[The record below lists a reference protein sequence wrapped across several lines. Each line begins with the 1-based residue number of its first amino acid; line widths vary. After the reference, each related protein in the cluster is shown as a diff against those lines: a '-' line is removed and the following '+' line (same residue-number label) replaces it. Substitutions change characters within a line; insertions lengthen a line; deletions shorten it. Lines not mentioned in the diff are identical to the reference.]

1 MVHCIYLC
9 NPKGNCQ
16 EVKTLDKYEYSL
28 KLDEI
33 KKLVTSGNYEE
44 AVKVAD
50 TVEWKRVRNTR
61 TLCMV
66 SEIYEANDRLE
77 DSKEILLRAYR
88 RSQTTRTILFR
99 LTEVAIKMKEF
110 DEAVEYY
117 SEFVN
122 AAPNDTSR
130 YILKYEI
137 YKGRGSSLEDQ
148 ISILEEYKEAEYTEQ
163 WGYELAKLYYQAGE
177 KQKCIESCDDLV
189 LWFRQGKYVIK
200 ALELKRSLTDLTPV
214 QQAIYDHRD
223 EMMPI
228 KERVEAAVPEL
239 EKIIVDKMPSNE
251 TDAITENIISET
263 QKELAQAVS
272 QHTAAAEQEV
282 LKPVQD
288 QSWRYA
294 TGGTTRVMPTDVVKE
309 TLQQENTTAAP
320 DIAFDA
326 QQLQKELAESM
337 REIISGIHPAE
348 TEAEIVEPKNDM
360 SFFKDR
366 AADVSVEQPK
376 ESIDDILVSMSGADE
391 AASTAEQE
399 EPEKEIPEMPVMPE
413 QPVEP
418 VKTVAENPNLRP
430 RIQNSGTAASG
441 FAALE
446 AQAAKMRAE
455 AQQAAGLNEQL
466 AARAGVDRDKEE
478 KVKMA
483 AQQPPRTEKPVS
495 RPKAEMPVRQPVM
508 KAQTQAPV
516 NGAGQPTERQAQP
529 QMNVGQPM
537 QGQAPQQANVS
548 QPVQGMVQQPNGGQP
563 MQGRAPQQANV
574 GQPVQGMAP
583 QQPNGGQPMQGM
595 APQQANV
602 SQPVQGMAQQQ
613 PNGGQPM
620 QGMAPQQMNGGQ
632 PMQGQAP
639 QPAGMNGQPQPSR
652 QNNVNQAQGVIRME
666 RAGRNAE
673 QAAARQ
679 NPYQQAAYRP
689 HQSLTLS
696 QQQMFSYFSTIQG
709 LQEQIASALN
719 ESLIKVQKDKTSRSG
734 NLVITGDPGSGRT
747 TLGIRFAKALCQG
760 RGSSAARVAKIYAE
774 DFNKKDI
781 PSTVAKIAGGTLI
794 IEEAGDLAEESIA
807 QLSKAMEFRTDGLLV
822 ILEDEKSYLK
832 ELFDKNPTFAEKFTS
847 EISIPIMTNDE
858 LVTFG
863 KIYAYDE
870 DYRIDDS
877 ATVALYNRISEMQT
891 PEHPVC
897 IADVR
902 DIVDDAIQRSERT
915 GIRKLGRI
923 LSHKRYDEDDRVI
936 LYEKDF
942 K

>member
-1 MVHCIYLC
+1 MVDCTYLC

-16 EVKTLDKYEYSL
+16 EVKTLDKYEYNL

-66 SEIYEANDRLE
+66 SEIYEANGRLE

-88 RSQTTRTILFR
+88 RSQMTRTILFR

-148 ISILEEYKEAEYTEQ
+148 IAILEEYKEAEYTEQ

-200 ALELKRSLTDLTPV
+200 ALELKRSLTELTPM
-214 QQAIYDHRD
+214 QQTIYDHRD
-223 EMMPI
+223 ENLMPI

-272 QHTAAAEQEV
+272 QHTAAAEQET
-282 LKPVQD
+282 PEQQD
-288 QSWRYA
+288 QSWRYS
-294 TGGTTRVMPTDVVKE
+294 TGGTTRVMPADAVRNNLQTDAPAAASVEAAE
-309 TLQQENTTAAP
+309 TLSQKQEAP
-320 DIAFDA
+320 DQAFDA

-360 SFFKDR
+360 SFFRDR
-366 AADVSVEQPK
+366 AGNVPVQEPK

-391 AASTAEQE
+391 TASTEE
-399 EPEKEIPEMPVMPE
+399 KEPEREISEMPE
-413 QPVEP
+413 QPDLQVENEKQKEAVQP
-418 VKTVAENPNLRP
+418 SGEE
-430 RIQNSGTAASG
+430 RIPAPQAAAQDPGMAASG

-455 AQQAAGLNEQL
+455 AEQAAGLNERL
-466 AARAGVDRDKEE
+466 AAHAGVNAAAE
-478 KVKMA
+478 KKVEMPGTTAPDMASGTLENSQTEKKTA
-483 AQQPPRTEKPVS
+483 AQPQVPVKKPEQAAREQRIQS
-495 RPKAEMPVRQPVM
+495 GQQSQAGQPVM
-508 KAQTQAPV
+508 S
-516 NGAGQPTERQAQP
+516 QPA
-529 QMNVGQPM
+529 
-537 QGQAPQQANVS
+537 QGQQQAAAGVPQQSSADQKAARVS
-548 QPVQGMVQQPNGGQP
+548 
-563 MQGRAPQQANV
+563 
-574 GQPVQGMAP
+574 
-583 QQPNGGQPMQGM
+583 
-595 APQQANV
+595 
-602 SQPVQGMAQQQ
+602 
-613 PNGGQPM
+613 
-620 QGMAPQQMNGGQ
+620 
-632 PMQGQAP
+632 
-639 QPAGMNGQPQPSR
+639 
-652 QNNVNQAQGVIRME
+652 QAQGVIRME
-666 RAGRNAE
+666 RAGRNTE
-673 QAAARQ
+673 AAATQQ

-689 HQSLTLS
+689 NQSLTLS
-696 QQQMFSYFSTIQG
+696 QQQLFSYFSTIQG
-709 LQEQIASALN
+709 LQEQIACAMKETLN
-719 ESLIKVQKDKTSRSG
+719 KLQKDKTSRSG

-747 TLGIRFAKALCQG
+747 TLGIRFAKALCQE
-760 RGSSAARVAKIYAE
+760 RGNSAARVAKIYAE

-781 PSTVAKIAGGTLI
+781 ASTVAKIAGGTLI
-794 IEEAGDLAEESIA
+794 IEEAGDLSEESIA

-877 ATVALYNRISEMQT
+877 AMVALYNRIGEMQT

-902 DIVDDAIQRSERT
+902 DIVDDAISRSERT

>member
-1 MVHCIYLC
+1 MVDCTYLC

-16 EVKTLDKYEYSL
+16 EVKTLDKYEYNL

-66 SEIYEANDRLE
+66 SEIYEANGRLE

-88 RSQTTRTILFR
+88 RSQMTRTILFR

-148 ISILEEYKEAEYTEQ
+148 IAILEEYKEAEYTEQ

-200 ALELKRSLTDLTPV
+200 ALELKRSLTELTPM
-214 QQAIYDHRD
+214 QQTIYDHRD
-223 EMMPI
+223 ENLMPI

-272 QHTAAAEQEV
+272 QHTAAAEQET
-282 LKPVQD
+282 PEQQD
-288 QSWRYA
+288 QSWRYS
-294 TGGTTRVMPTDVVKE
+294 TGGTTRVMPADAVRNNLQTNAPAAASVEAAE
-309 TLQQENTTAAP
+309 TLSQKQEAP
-320 DIAFDA
+320 DQAFDA

-360 SFFKDR
+360 SFFRDR
-366 AADVSVEQPK
+366 AGNVPVQEPK

-391 AASTAEQE
+391 TASTEE
-399 EPEKEIPEMPVMPE
+399 KEPEREMPEMPDQQVENE
-413 QPVEP
+413 QPKEAVQPSRE
-418 VKTVAENPNLRP
+418 E
-430 RIQNSGTAASG
+430 RIPASQAAAQDPGMAASG

-455 AQQAAGLNEQL
+455 AEQAAGLNERL
-466 AARAGVDRDKEE
+466 AAHAGVNAAAE
-478 KVKMA
+478 KKVEMPGTTAPDMASGTLENSQTEKKTA
-483 AQQPPRTEKPVS
+483 AQPQVPVKKPEQAAREQRLQS
-495 RPKAEMPVRQPVM
+495 GQQSQAGQPVM
-508 KAQTQAPV
+508 SLPA
-516 NGAGQPTERQAQP
+516 
-529 QMNVGQPM
+529 
-537 QGQAPQQANVS
+537 QGQQQAAAGVPQQSSADQKAARVS
-548 QPVQGMVQQPNGGQP
+548 
-563 MQGRAPQQANV
+563 
-574 GQPVQGMAP
+574 
-583 QQPNGGQPMQGM
+583 
-595 APQQANV
+595 
-602 SQPVQGMAQQQ
+602 
-613 PNGGQPM
+613 
-620 QGMAPQQMNGGQ
+620 
-632 PMQGQAP
+632 
-639 QPAGMNGQPQPSR
+639 
-652 QNNVNQAQGVIRME
+652 QAQGVIRME
-666 RAGRNAE
+666 RAGRNTE
-673 QAAARQ
+673 AAATQQ

-689 HQSLTLS
+689 NQSLTLS
-696 QQQMFSYFSTIQG
+696 QQQLFSYFSTIQG
-709 LQEQIASALN
+709 LQEQIACAMKETLN
-719 ESLIKVQKDKTSRSG
+719 KLQKDKTSRSG

-747 TLGIRFAKALCQG
+747 TLGIRFAKALCQE
-760 RGSSAARVAKIYAE
+760 RGNSAARVAKIYAE

-781 PSTVAKIAGGTLI
+781 ASTVAKIAGGTLI
-794 IEEAGDLAEESIA
+794 IEEAGDLSEESIA

-877 ATVALYNRISEMQT
+877 AMVALYNRIGEMQT

-902 DIVDDAIQRSERT
+902 DIVDDAISRSERT

>member
-294 TGGTTRVMPTDVVKE
+294 TGGTTRVMPTDAVKE

-483 AQQPPRTEKPVS
+483 AQQQPRTEKPVS

-563 MQGRAPQQANV
+563 MQG
-574 GQPVQGMAP
+574 M
-583 QQPNGGQPMQGM
+583 
-595 APQQANV
+595 
-602 SQPVQGMAQQQ
+602 
-613 PNGGQPM
+613 
-620 QGMAPQQMNGGQ
+620 
-632 PMQGQAP
+632 AP
-639 QPAGMNGQPQPSR
+639 QPAGMNGQPQPPR

>member
-1 MVHCIYLC
+1 MVDCTYLC

-16 EVKTLDKYEYSL
+16 EVKTLDKYEYNL

-66 SEIYEANDRLE
+66 SEIYEANGRLE

-88 RSQTTRTILFR
+88 RSQMTRTILFR

-148 ISILEEYKEAEYTEQ
+148 IAILEEYKEAEYTEQ

-200 ALELKRSLTDLTPV
+200 ALELKRSLTELTPM
-214 QQAIYDHRD
+214 QQTIYDHRD
-223 EMMPI
+223 ENLMPI

-272 QHTAAAEQEV
+272 QHTAAAEQET
-282 LKPVQD
+282 PEQQD
-288 QSWRYA
+288 QSWRYS
-294 TGGTTRVMPTDVVKE
+294 TGGTTRVMPADAVRNNLQTDAPAAASVEAAEAVP
-309 TLQQENTTAAP
+309 QEPEAP
-320 DIAFDA
+320 DQAFDA

-360 SFFKDR
+360 SFFRDR
-366 AADVSVEQPK
+366 AGNVPVQEPK

-391 AASTAEQE
+391 TASTEE
-399 EPEKEIPEMPVMPE
+399 KEPEREISEMPDLQVENE
-413 QPVEP
+413 QPKEAVQPSGE
-418 VKTVAENPNLRP
+418 E
-430 RIQNSGTAASG
+430 RIPAPQAAAQDPGMAASG

-455 AQQAAGLNEQL
+455 AEQAAGLNERL
-466 AARAGVDRDKEE
+466 AAHAGVNAATE
-478 KVKMA
+478 KKVEMPGTTAPDMASGTLENSQTEKKTA
-483 AQQPPRTEKPVS
+483 AQPQVPVKKPEQAAREQRIQS
-495 RPKAEMPVRQPVM
+495 GQQSQAGQPVM
-508 KAQTQAPV
+508 S
-516 NGAGQPTERQAQP
+516 QPA
-529 QMNVGQPM
+529 
-537 QGQAPQQANVS
+537 QGQQQAAAGVPQQSSADQKAARVS
-548 QPVQGMVQQPNGGQP
+548 
-563 MQGRAPQQANV
+563 
-574 GQPVQGMAP
+574 
-583 QQPNGGQPMQGM
+583 
-595 APQQANV
+595 
-602 SQPVQGMAQQQ
+602 
-613 PNGGQPM
+613 
-620 QGMAPQQMNGGQ
+620 
-632 PMQGQAP
+632 
-639 QPAGMNGQPQPSR
+639 
-652 QNNVNQAQGVIRME
+652 QAQGVIRME
-666 RAGRNAE
+666 RAGRNTE
-673 QAAARQ
+673 TAATQQ

-689 HQSLTLS
+689 NQSLTLS
-696 QQQMFSYFSTIQG
+696 QQQLFSYFSTIQG
-709 LQEQIASALN
+709 LQEQIACAMKETLN
-719 ESLIKVQKDKTSRSG
+719 KLQKDKTSRSG

-747 TLGIRFAKALCQG
+747 TLGIRFAKALCQE
-760 RGSSAARVAKIYAE
+760 RGNSAARVAKIYAE

-781 PSTVAKIAGGTLI
+781 ASTVAKIAGGTLI
-794 IEEAGDLAEESIA
+794 IEEAGDLSEESIA

-877 ATVALYNRISEMQT
+877 AMVALYNRIGEMQT

-902 DIVDDAIQRSERT
+902 DIVDDAISRSERT

>member
-1 MVHCIYLC
+1 MVDCTYLC

-16 EVKTLDKYEYSL
+16 EVKTLDKYEYNL

-66 SEIYEANDRLE
+66 SEIYEANGRLE

-88 RSQTTRTILFR
+88 RSQMTRTILFR

-148 ISILEEYKEAEYTEQ
+148 IAILEEYKEAEYTEQ

-200 ALELKRSLTDLTPV
+200 ALELKRSLTELTPM
-214 QQAIYDHRD
+214 QQTIYDHRD
-223 EMMPI
+223 ENLMPI

-272 QHTAAAEQEV
+272 QHTAAAEQET
-282 LKPVQD
+282 PEQQD
-288 QSWRYA
+288 QSWRYS
-294 TGGTTRVMPTDVVKE
+294 TGGTTRVMPADAVRNNLQTDAPAAASAGAAEAVP
-309 TLQQENTTAAP
+309 QEPEAP
-320 DIAFDA
+320 DQAFDA

-360 SFFKDR
+360 SFFRDR
-366 AADVSVEQPK
+366 AGNVPVQEPK

-391 AASTAEQE
+391 TASTEE
-399 EPEKEIPEMPVMPE
+399 KEPEREMPAMPE
-413 QPVEP
+413 QPDLQVENEKP
-418 VKTVAENPNLRP
+418 KEAVQPSGEE
-430 RIQNSGTAASG
+430 RIPAPQAAAQDPGMAASG

-455 AQQAAGLNEQL
+455 AEQAAGLNERL
-466 AARAGVDRDKEE
+466 AAHAGVNAAAE
-478 KVKMA
+478 KKVEMLGTTAPDMASGTLENSQTEKKTA
-483 AQQPPRTEKPVS
+483 AQPQVPVKKPEQAAREQRIQS
-495 RPKAEMPVRQPVM
+495 GQQSQSGQPVM
-508 KAQTQAPV
+508 S
-516 NGAGQPTERQAQP
+516 QPA
-529 QMNVGQPM
+529 
-537 QGQAPQQANVS
+537 QGQQQAAAGVPQQSSADQKAARVS
-548 QPVQGMVQQPNGGQP
+548 
-563 MQGRAPQQANV
+563 
-574 GQPVQGMAP
+574 
-583 QQPNGGQPMQGM
+583 
-595 APQQANV
+595 
-602 SQPVQGMAQQQ
+602 
-613 PNGGQPM
+613 
-620 QGMAPQQMNGGQ
+620 
-632 PMQGQAP
+632 
-639 QPAGMNGQPQPSR
+639 
-652 QNNVNQAQGVIRME
+652 QAQGVIRME
-666 RAGRNAE
+666 RAGRNTE
-673 QAAARQ
+673 AAATQQ

-689 HQSLTLS
+689 NQSLTLS
-696 QQQMFSYFSTIQG
+696 QQQLFSYFSTIQG
-709 LQEQIASALN
+709 LQEQIACAMKETLN
-719 ESLIKVQKDKTSRSG
+719 KLQKDKTSRSG

-747 TLGIRFAKALCQG
+747 TLGIRFAKALCQE
-760 RGSSAARVAKIYAE
+760 RGNSAARVAKIYAE

-781 PSTVAKIAGGTLI
+781 ASTVAKIAGGTLI
-794 IEEAGDLAEESIA
+794 IEEAGDLSEESIA

-877 ATVALYNRISEMQT
+877 AMVALYNRIGEMQT

-902 DIVDDAIQRSERT
+902 DIVDDAISRSERT

>member
-1 MVHCIYLC
+1 MVDCTYLC

-16 EVKTLDKYEYSL
+16 EVKTLDKYEYNL

-66 SEIYEANDRLE
+66 SEIYEANGRLE

-88 RSQTTRTILFR
+88 RSQMTRTILFR

-148 ISILEEYKEAEYTEQ
+148 IAILEEYKEAEYTEQ

-200 ALELKRSLTDLTPV
+200 ALELKRSLTELTPM
-214 QQAIYDHRD
+214 QQTIYDHRD
-223 EMMPI
+223 ENLMPI

-272 QHTAAAEQEV
+272 QHTAAAEQET
-282 LKPVQD
+282 PEQQD
-288 QSWRYA
+288 QSWRYS
-294 TGGTTRVMPTDVVKE
+294 TGGTTRVMPADAVRNNLQTDAPAAASAGAAEAVS
-309 TLQQENTTAAP
+309 QEPEAP
-320 DIAFDA
+320 DQAFDA

-360 SFFKDR
+360 SFFRDR
-366 AADVSVEQPK
+366 AGNVPVQEPK

-391 AASTAEQE
+391 TASTEE
-399 EPEKEIPEMPVMPE
+399 KEPEREMPAMPE
-413 QPVEP
+413 QPDLQVENEKP
-418 VKTVAENPNLRP
+418 KEAVQPSGEE
-430 RIQNSGTAASG
+430 RIPAPQAAAQDPGMAASG

-455 AQQAAGLNEQL
+455 AEQAAGLNERL
-466 AARAGVDRDKEE
+466 AAHAGVNAAAE
-478 KVKMA
+478 KKVEMPGTTAPDMASGTLENSQTEKKTA
-483 AQQPPRTEKPVS
+483 AQPQVPVKKPEQAAREQRIQSVQQS
-495 RPKAEMPVRQPVM
+495 QAGQPVM
-508 KAQTQAPV
+508 S
-516 NGAGQPTERQAQP
+516 QPA
-529 QMNVGQPM
+529 
-537 QGQAPQQANVS
+537 QGQQQAAAGVPQQSSADQKAARVS
-548 QPVQGMVQQPNGGQP
+548 
-563 MQGRAPQQANV
+563 
-574 GQPVQGMAP
+574 
-583 QQPNGGQPMQGM
+583 
-595 APQQANV
+595 
-602 SQPVQGMAQQQ
+602 
-613 PNGGQPM
+613 
-620 QGMAPQQMNGGQ
+620 
-632 PMQGQAP
+632 
-639 QPAGMNGQPQPSR
+639 
-652 QNNVNQAQGVIRME
+652 QAQGVIRME
-666 RAGRNAE
+666 RAGRNTE
-673 QAAARQ
+673 TAATQQ

-689 HQSLTLS
+689 NQSLTLS
-696 QQQMFSYFSTIQG
+696 QQQLFSYFSTIQG
-709 LQEQIASALN
+709 LQEQIACAMKETLN
-719 ESLIKVQKDKTSRSG
+719 KLQKDKTSRSG

-747 TLGIRFAKALCQG
+747 TLGIRFAKALCQE
-760 RGSSAARVAKIYAE
+760 RGNSAARVAKIYAE

-781 PSTVAKIAGGTLI
+781 ASTVAKIAGGTLI
-794 IEEAGDLAEESIA
+794 IEEAGDLSEESIA

-877 ATVALYNRISEMQT
+877 AMVALYNRIGEMQT

-902 DIVDDAIQRSERT
+902 DIVDDAISRSERT

>member
-1 MVHCIYLC
+1 MVDCTYLC

-16 EVKTLDKYEYSL
+16 EVKTLDKYEYNL

-66 SEIYEANDRLE
+66 SEIYEANGRLE

-88 RSQTTRTILFR
+88 RSQMTRTILFR

-148 ISILEEYKEAEYTEQ
+148 IAILEEYKEAEYTEQ

-200 ALELKRSLTDLTPV
+200 ALELKRSLTELTPM
-214 QQAIYDHRD
+214 QQTIYDHRD
-223 EMMPI
+223 ENLMPI

-272 QHTAAAEQEV
+272 QHTAAAEQET
-282 LKPVQD
+282 PEQQD
-288 QSWRYA
+288 QSWRYS
-294 TGGTTRVMPTDVVKE
+294 TGGTTRVMPADAVRNNLQTDAPAAASAGAAEAVP
-309 TLQQENTTAAP
+309 QEPEAP
-320 DIAFDA
+320 DQAFDA

-360 SFFKDR
+360 SFFRDR
-366 AADVSVEQPK
+366 AGNVPVQEPK

-391 AASTAEQE
+391 TASTEE
-399 EPEKEIPEMPVMPE
+399 KEPEREMPEMPDLQVENE
-413 QPVEP
+413 QPKEAVQPSGE
-418 VKTVAENPNLRP
+418 E
-430 RIQNSGTAASG
+430 RIPAPQAAAQDPGMAASG

-455 AQQAAGLNEQL
+455 AEQAAGLNERL
-466 AARAGVDRDKEE
+466 AAHAGVNAAAE
-478 KVKMA
+478 KKVEMPGTTAPDMVSGTLENSQTEKKTA
-483 AQQPPRTEKPVS
+483 AQPQVPVKKPEQAAREQRIQS
-495 RPKAEMPVRQPVM
+495 GQQSQAGQPVM
-508 KAQTQAPV
+508 S
-516 NGAGQPTERQAQP
+516 QPA
-529 QMNVGQPM
+529 
-537 QGQAPQQANVS
+537 QGQQQAAAGVPQQSSADQKAARVS
-548 QPVQGMVQQPNGGQP
+548 K
-563 MQGRAPQQANV
+563 
-574 GQPVQGMAP
+574 
-583 QQPNGGQPMQGM
+583 
-595 APQQANV
+595 
-602 SQPVQGMAQQQ
+602 
-613 PNGGQPM
+613 
-620 QGMAPQQMNGGQ
+620 
-632 PMQGQAP
+632 
-639 QPAGMNGQPQPSR
+639 
-652 QNNVNQAQGVIRME
+652 AQGVIRME
-666 RAGRNAE
+666 RAGRNTE
-673 QAAARQ
+673 AAATQQ

-689 HQSLTLS
+689 NQSLTLS
-696 QQQMFSYFSTIQG
+696 QQQLFSYFSTIQG
-709 LQEQIASALN
+709 LQEQIACAMKETLN
-719 ESLIKVQKDKTSRSG
+719 KLQKDKTSRSG

-747 TLGIRFAKALCQG
+747 TLGIRFAKALCQE
-760 RGSSAARVAKIYAE
+760 RGNSAARVAKIYAE

-781 PSTVAKIAGGTLI
+781 ASTVAKIAGGTLI
-794 IEEAGDLAEESIA
+794 IEEAGDLSEESIA

-877 ATVALYNRISEMQT
+877 AMVALYNRIGEMQT

-902 DIVDDAIQRSERT
+902 DIVDDAISRSERT

>member
-1 MVHCIYLC
+1 MVDCTYLC

-16 EVKTLDKYEYSL
+16 EVKTLDKYEYNL

-66 SEIYEANDRLE
+66 SEIYEANGRLE

-88 RSQTTRTILFR
+88 RSQMTRTILFR

-148 ISILEEYKEAEYTEQ
+148 IAILEEYKEAEYTEQ

-200 ALELKRSLTDLTPV
+200 ALELKRSLTELTPM
-214 QQAIYDHRD
+214 QQTIYDHRD
-223 EMMPI
+223 ENLMPI

-272 QHTAAAEQEV
+272 QHTAAAEQET
-282 LKPVQD
+282 PEQQD
-288 QSWRYA
+288 QSWRYS
-294 TGGTTRVMPTDVVKE
+294 TGGTTRVMPADAVRNNLQTDAPAAASVEAAE
-309 TLQQENTTAAP
+309 TLSQKQEAP
-320 DIAFDA
+320 DQAFDA

-360 SFFKDR
+360 SFFRDR
-366 AADVSVEQPK
+366 AGNVPVQEPK

-391 AASTAEQE
+391 TASTEE
-399 EPEKEIPEMPVMPE
+399 KEPEREIPEMPE
-413 QPVEP
+413 QPDLQVENEKQKEAVQP
-418 VKTVAENPNLRP
+418 SGEE
-430 RIQNSGTAASG
+430 RIPAPQAAAQDPGMAASG

-455 AQQAAGLNEQL
+455 AEQAAGLNERL
-466 AARAGVDRDKEE
+466 AAHAGVNAAAE
-478 KVKMA
+478 KKVEMPGTTAPDMASGTLENSQTEKKTA
-483 AQQPPRTEKPVS
+483 AQPQVPVKKPEQAAREQRIQS
-495 RPKAEMPVRQPVM
+495 GQQSQAGQPVM
-508 KAQTQAPV
+508 S
-516 NGAGQPTERQAQP
+516 QPA
-529 QMNVGQPM
+529 
-537 QGQAPQQANVS
+537 QGQQQAAAGVPQQSSADQKAARVS
-548 QPVQGMVQQPNGGQP
+548 
-563 MQGRAPQQANV
+563 
-574 GQPVQGMAP
+574 
-583 QQPNGGQPMQGM
+583 
-595 APQQANV
+595 
-602 SQPVQGMAQQQ
+602 
-613 PNGGQPM
+613 
-620 QGMAPQQMNGGQ
+620 
-632 PMQGQAP
+632 
-639 QPAGMNGQPQPSR
+639 
-652 QNNVNQAQGVIRME
+652 QAQGVIRME
-666 RAGRNAE
+666 RAGRNTE
-673 QAAARQ
+673 AAATQQ

-689 HQSLTLS
+689 NQSLTLS
-696 QQQMFSYFSTIQG
+696 QQQLFSYFSTIQG
-709 LQEQIASALN
+709 LQEQIACAMKETLN
-719 ESLIKVQKDKTSRSG
+719 KLQKDKTSRSG

-747 TLGIRFAKALCQG
+747 TLGIRFAKALCQE
-760 RGSSAARVAKIYAE
+760 RGNSAARVAKIYAE

-781 PSTVAKIAGGTLI
+781 ASTVAKIAGGTLI
-794 IEEAGDLAEESIA
+794 IEEAGDLSEESIA

-877 ATVALYNRISEMQT
+877 AMVALYNRIGEMQT

-902 DIVDDAIQRSERT
+902 DIVDDAISRSERT

>member
-1 MVHCIYLC
+1 MVDCTYLC

-16 EVKTLDKYEYSL
+16 EVKTLDKYEYNL

-66 SEIYEANDRLE
+66 SEIYEANGRLE

-88 RSQTTRTILFR
+88 RSQMTRTILFR

-148 ISILEEYKEAEYTEQ
+148 IAILEEYKEAEYTEQ

-200 ALELKRSLTDLTPV
+200 ALELKRSLTELTPM
-214 QQAIYDHRD
+214 QQTIYDHRD
-223 EMMPI
+223 ENLMPI

-272 QHTAAAEQEV
+272 QHTAAAEQET
-282 LKPVQD
+282 PEQQD
-288 QSWRYA
+288 QSWRYS
-294 TGGTTRVMPTDVVKE
+294 TGGTTRVMPADAVRNNLQTDAPAAASAGAAEAVP
-309 TLQQENTTAAP
+309 QEPEVP
-320 DIAFDA
+320 DQAFDA

-360 SFFKDR
+360 SFFRDR
-366 AADVSVEQPK
+366 AGNVPVQEPK

-391 AASTAEQE
+391 TASTEE
-399 EPEKEIPEMPVMPE
+399 KEPEREMPEMPDQQVENE
-413 QPVEP
+413 QPKEAVQPSRE
-418 VKTVAENPNLRP
+418 E
-430 RIQNSGTAASG
+430 RIPASQAAAQDPGMAASG

-455 AQQAAGLNEQL
+455 AEQAAGLNERL
-466 AARAGVDRDKEE
+466 AAHAGVNAAAE
-478 KVKMA
+478 KKVEMPGTTAPDMPSGTLENSQTEKKTA
-483 AQQPPRTEKPVS
+483 AQPQVPVKKPEQAAREQRIQSGQQNHVDPAPAAYQETQPRPTVPVQGQQS
-495 RPKAEMPVRQPVM
+495 QAGQPVM
-508 KAQTQAPV
+508 S
-516 NGAGQPTERQAQP
+516 QPA
-529 QMNVGQPM
+529 
-537 QGQAPQQANVS
+537 QGQQQAAAGVPQQSSADQKAARVS
-548 QPVQGMVQQPNGGQP
+548 
-563 MQGRAPQQANV
+563 
-574 GQPVQGMAP
+574 
-583 QQPNGGQPMQGM
+583 
-595 APQQANV
+595 
-602 SQPVQGMAQQQ
+602 
-613 PNGGQPM
+613 
-620 QGMAPQQMNGGQ
+620 
-632 PMQGQAP
+632 
-639 QPAGMNGQPQPSR
+639 
-652 QNNVNQAQGVIRME
+652 QAQGVIRME
-666 RAGRNAE
+666 RAGRNTE
-673 QAAARQ
+673 AAATQQ

-689 HQSLTLS
+689 NQSLTLS
-696 QQQMFSYFSTIQG
+696 QQQLFSYFSTIQG
-709 LQEQIASALN
+709 LQEQIACAMKETLN
-719 ESLIKVQKDKTSRSG
+719 KLQKDKTSRSG

-747 TLGIRFAKALCQG
+747 TLGIRFAKALCQE
-760 RGSSAARVAKIYAE
+760 RGNSAARVAKIYAE

-781 PSTVAKIAGGTLI
+781 ASTVAKIAGGTLI
-794 IEEAGDLAEESIA
+794 IEEAGDLSEESIA

-877 ATVALYNRISEMQT
+877 AMVALYNRIGEMQT

-902 DIVDDAIQRSERT
+902 DIVDDAISRSERT

>member
-1 MVHCIYLC
+1 MVDCTYLC

-16 EVKTLDKYEYSL
+16 EVKTLDKYEYNL

-66 SEIYEANDRLE
+66 SEIYEANGRLE

-88 RSQTTRTILFR
+88 RSQMTRTILFR

-148 ISILEEYKEAEYTEQ
+148 IAILEEYKEAEYTEQ

-200 ALELKRSLTDLTPV
+200 ALELKRSLTELTPM
-214 QQAIYDHRD
+214 QQTIYDHRD
-223 EMMPI
+223 ENLMPI

-272 QHTAAAEQEV
+272 QHTAAVEQET
-282 LKPVQD
+282 PEQQD
-288 QSWRYA
+288 QSWRYS
-294 TGGTTRVMPTDVVKE
+294 TGGTTRVMPADAVRNNLQTDAPAAASVEAAE
-309 TLQQENTTAAP
+309 TLSQKQEAP
-320 DIAFDA
+320 DQAFDA
-326 QQLQKELAESM
+326 QQLQRELAESM

-360 SFFKDR
+360 SFFRDR
-366 AADVSVEQPK
+366 AGNVPVQEPK

-391 AASTAEQE
+391 TASTEE
-399 EPEKEIPEMPVMPE
+399 KEPEREMPAMPE
-413 QPVEP
+413 QPDLQVENEKP
-418 VKTVAENPNLRP
+418 KEAVQPSGEE
-430 RIQNSGTAASG
+430 RIPAPQAAAQDPGMAASG

-455 AQQAAGLNEQL
+455 AEQAAGLNERL
-466 AARAGVDRDKEE
+466 AAHAGVNAAAE
-478 KVKMA
+478 KKVEMPGTTAPDMASGTLENSQTEKKTA
-483 AQQPPRTEKPVS
+483 AQPQVPVKKPEQAAREQRIQSVQQS
-495 RPKAEMPVRQPVM
+495 QAGQPVM
-508 KAQTQAPV
+508 S
-516 NGAGQPTERQAQP
+516 QPA
-529 QMNVGQPM
+529 
-537 QGQAPQQANVS
+537 QGQQQAAAGVPQQSSADQKAARVS
-548 QPVQGMVQQPNGGQP
+548 
-563 MQGRAPQQANV
+563 
-574 GQPVQGMAP
+574 
-583 QQPNGGQPMQGM
+583 
-595 APQQANV
+595 
-602 SQPVQGMAQQQ
+602 
-613 PNGGQPM
+613 
-620 QGMAPQQMNGGQ
+620 
-632 PMQGQAP
+632 
-639 QPAGMNGQPQPSR
+639 
-652 QNNVNQAQGVIRME
+652 QAQGVIRME
-666 RAGRNAE
+666 RAGRNTE
-673 QAAARQ
+673 AAATQQ

-689 HQSLTLS
+689 NQSLTLS
-696 QQQMFSYFSTIQG
+696 QQQLFSYFSTIQG
-709 LQEQIASALN
+709 LQEQIACAMKETLN
-719 ESLIKVQKDKTSRSG
+719 KLQKDKTSRSG

-747 TLGIRFAKALCQG
+747 TLGIRFAKALCQE
-760 RGSSAARVAKIYAE
+760 RGNSAARVAKIYAE

-781 PSTVAKIAGGTLI
+781 ASTVAKIAGGTLI
-794 IEEAGDLAEESIA
+794 IEEAGDLSEESIA

-877 ATVALYNRISEMQT
+877 AMVALYNRIGEMQT

-902 DIVDDAIQRSERT
+902 DIVDDAISRSERT

-936 LYEKDF
+936 LYEKDV

>member
-1 MVHCIYLC
+1 MVDCTYLC

-16 EVKTLDKYEYSL
+16 EVKTLDKYEYNL

-66 SEIYEANDRLE
+66 SEIYEANGRLE

-88 RSQTTRTILFR
+88 RSQMTRTILFR

-148 ISILEEYKEAEYTEQ
+148 IAILEEYKEAEYTEQ

-200 ALELKRSLTDLTPV
+200 ALELKRSLTELTPM
-214 QQAIYDHRD
+214 QQTIYDHRD
-223 EMMPI
+223 ENLMPI

-272 QHTAAAEQEV
+272 QHTAAAEQET
-282 LKPVQD
+282 PEQQD
-288 QSWRYA
+288 QSWRYS
-294 TGGTTRVMPTDVVKE
+294 TGGTTRVMPADAVRNNLQTDAPAAASAGAAEAVP
-309 TLQQENTTAAP
+309 QEPEAP
-320 DIAFDA
+320 DQAFDA

-360 SFFKDR
+360 SFFRDR
-366 AADVSVEQPK
+366 AGNVPVQEPK

-391 AASTAEQE
+391 TASTEE
-399 EPEKEIPEMPVMPE
+399 KEPEREMPEMPDLQVENE
-413 QPVEP
+413 QPKEAVQPSGE
-418 VKTVAENPNLRP
+418 E
-430 RIQNSGTAASG
+430 RIPASQAAAQDPGMAASG

-455 AQQAAGLNEQL
+455 AEQAAGLNERL
-466 AARAGVDRDKEE
+466 AAHAGVNAAAE
-478 KVKMA
+478 KKVEMPGTPAPDMASGTLENSQTEKKTA
-483 AQQPPRTEKPVS
+483 AQPQVPVKKPEQAAREQRIQS
-495 RPKAEMPVRQPVM
+495 GQQSQAGQPVM
-508 KAQTQAPV
+508 S
-516 NGAGQPTERQAQP
+516 QPA
-529 QMNVGQPM
+529 
-537 QGQAPQQANVS
+537 QGQQQAATGVPQQSSADQKAARVS
-548 QPVQGMVQQPNGGQP
+548 
-563 MQGRAPQQANV
+563 
-574 GQPVQGMAP
+574 
-583 QQPNGGQPMQGM
+583 
-595 APQQANV
+595 
-602 SQPVQGMAQQQ
+602 
-613 PNGGQPM
+613 
-620 QGMAPQQMNGGQ
+620 
-632 PMQGQAP
+632 
-639 QPAGMNGQPQPSR
+639 
-652 QNNVNQAQGVIRME
+652 QAQGVIRME
-666 RAGRNAE
+666 RAGRNTE
-673 QAAARQ
+673 AAATQQ

-689 HQSLTLS
+689 NQSLTLS
-696 QQQMFSYFSTIQG
+696 QQQLFSYFSTIQG
-709 LQEQIASALN
+709 LQEQIACAMKETLN
-719 ESLIKVQKDKTSRSG
+719 KLQKDKTSRSG

-747 TLGIRFAKALCQG
+747 TLGIRFAKALCQE
-760 RGSSAARVAKIYAE
+760 RGNSAARVAKIYAE

-781 PSTVAKIAGGTLI
+781 ASTVAKIAGGTLI
-794 IEEAGDLAEESIA
+794 IEEAGDLSEESIA

-877 ATVALYNRISEMQT
+877 AMVALYNRIGEMQT

-902 DIVDDAIQRSERT
+902 DIVDDAISRSERT

>member
-1 MVHCIYLC
+1 MVDCTYLC

-16 EVKTLDKYEYSL
+16 EVKTLDKYEYNL

-66 SEIYEANDRLE
+66 SEIYEANGRLE

-88 RSQTTRTILFR
+88 RSQMTRTILFR

-148 ISILEEYKEAEYTEQ
+148 IAILEEYKEAEYTEQ

-200 ALELKRSLTDLTPV
+200 ALELKRSLTELTPM
-214 QQAIYDHRD
+214 QQTIYDHRD
-223 EMMPI
+223 ENLMPI

-272 QHTAAAEQEV
+272 QHTAAAEQET
-282 LKPVQD
+282 PEQQD
-288 QSWRYA
+288 QSWRYS
-294 TGGTTRVMPTDVVKE
+294 TGGTTRVMPADAVRNNLQTDAPAAASVEAAE
-309 TLQQENTTAAP
+309 TLSQKQEAP
-320 DIAFDA
+320 DQAFDA

-360 SFFKDR
+360 SFFRDR
-366 AADVSVEQPK
+366 AGNVPVQKPK

-391 AASTAEQE
+391 TASTEE
-399 EPEKEIPEMPVMPE
+399 KEPEREISEMPE
-413 QPVEP
+413 QPDLQVENEKQKEAVQP
-418 VKTVAENPNLRP
+418 SGEE
-430 RIQNSGTAASG
+430 RIPAPQAAAQDPGMAASG

-455 AQQAAGLNEQL
+455 AEQAAGLNERL
-466 AARAGVDRDKEE
+466 AAHAGVNAAAE
-478 KVKMA
+478 KKVEMPGTTAPDMASGTLENSQTEKKTA
-483 AQQPPRTEKPVS
+483 AQPQVPVKKPEQAAREQRIQS
-495 RPKAEMPVRQPVM
+495 GQQSQAGQPVM
-508 KAQTQAPV
+508 S
-516 NGAGQPTERQAQP
+516 QPA
-529 QMNVGQPM
+529 
-537 QGQAPQQANVS
+537 QGQQQAAAGVPQQSSADQKAARVS
-548 QPVQGMVQQPNGGQP
+548 
-563 MQGRAPQQANV
+563 
-574 GQPVQGMAP
+574 
-583 QQPNGGQPMQGM
+583 
-595 APQQANV
+595 
-602 SQPVQGMAQQQ
+602 
-613 PNGGQPM
+613 
-620 QGMAPQQMNGGQ
+620 
-632 PMQGQAP
+632 
-639 QPAGMNGQPQPSR
+639 
-652 QNNVNQAQGVIRME
+652 QAQGVIRME
-666 RAGRNAE
+666 RAGRNTE
-673 QAAARQ
+673 AAATQQ

-689 HQSLTLS
+689 NQSLTLS
-696 QQQMFSYFSTIQG
+696 QQQLFSYFSTIQG
-709 LQEQIASALN
+709 LQEQIACAMKETLN
-719 ESLIKVQKDKTSRSG
+719 KLQKDKTSRSG

-747 TLGIRFAKALCQG
+747 TLGIRFAKALCQE
-760 RGSSAARVAKIYAE
+760 RGNSAARVAKIYAE

-781 PSTVAKIAGGTLI
+781 ASTVAKIAGGTLI
-794 IEEAGDLAEESIA
+794 IEEAGDLSEESIA

-877 ATVALYNRISEMQT
+877 AMVALYNRIGEMQT

-902 DIVDDAIQRSERT
+902 DIVDDAISRSERT

>member
-1 MVHCIYLC
+1 MVDCTYLC

-16 EVKTLDKYEYSL
+16 EVKTLDKYEYNL

-66 SEIYEANDRLE
+66 SEIYEANGRLE

-88 RSQTTRTILFR
+88 RSQMTRTILFR

-148 ISILEEYKEAEYTEQ
+148 IAILEEYKEAEYTEQ

-200 ALELKRSLTDLTPV
+200 ALELKRSLTELTPM
-214 QQAIYDHRD
+214 QQTIYDHRD
-223 EMMPI
+223 ENLMPI

-272 QHTAAAEQEV
+272 QHTAAAEQET
-282 LKPVQD
+282 PEQQD
-288 QSWRYA
+288 QSWRYS
-294 TGGTTRVMPTDVVKE
+294 TGGTTRVMPADAVRNNLQTNTPAAASVEAAE
-309 TLQQENTTAAP
+309 TLSQKQEAP
-320 DIAFDA
+320 DQAFDA

-360 SFFKDR
+360 SFFRDR
-366 AADVSVEQPK
+366 AGNVPVQEPK

-391 AASTAEQE
+391 TASTEE
-399 EPEKEIPEMPVMPE
+399 KEPEREMPAMPE
-413 QPVEP
+413 QPDLQVENEKP
-418 VKTVAENPNLRP
+418 KEAVQPSGEE
-430 RIQNSGTAASG
+430 RIPAPQAAAQDPGMAASG

-455 AQQAAGLNEQL
+455 AEQAAGLNERL
-466 AARAGVDRDKEE
+466 AAHAGVNAAAE
-478 KVKMA
+478 KKVEMPGTTAPDMASGTLENSQTEKKTA
-483 AQQPPRTEKPVS
+483 AQPQVPVKKPEQAAREQRIQSVQQS
-495 RPKAEMPVRQPVM
+495 QAGQPVM
-508 KAQTQAPV
+508 S
-516 NGAGQPTERQAQP
+516 QPA
-529 QMNVGQPM
+529 
-537 QGQAPQQANVS
+537 QGQQQAAAGVPQQSSADQKAARVS
-548 QPVQGMVQQPNGGQP
+548 
-563 MQGRAPQQANV
+563 
-574 GQPVQGMAP
+574 
-583 QQPNGGQPMQGM
+583 
-595 APQQANV
+595 
-602 SQPVQGMAQQQ
+602 
-613 PNGGQPM
+613 
-620 QGMAPQQMNGGQ
+620 
-632 PMQGQAP
+632 
-639 QPAGMNGQPQPSR
+639 
-652 QNNVNQAQGVIRME
+652 QAQGVIRME
-666 RAGRNAE
+666 RAGRNTE
-673 QAAARQ
+673 AAATQQ

-689 HQSLTLS
+689 NQSLTLS
-696 QQQMFSYFSTIQG
+696 QQQLFSYFSTIQG
-709 LQEQIASALN
+709 LQEQIACAMKEALN
-719 ESLIKVQKDKTSRSG
+719 KLQKDKTSRSG

-747 TLGIRFAKALCQG
+747 TLGIRFAKALCQE
-760 RGSSAARVAKIYAE
+760 RGNSAARVAKIYAE

-781 PSTVAKIAGGTLI
+781 ASTVAKIAGGTLI
-794 IEEAGDLAEESIA
+794 IEEAGDLSEESIA

-877 ATVALYNRISEMQT
+877 AMVALYNRIGEMQT

-902 DIVDDAIQRSERT
+902 DIVDDAISRSERT

>member
-1 MVHCIYLC
+1 MVDCTYLC

-16 EVKTLDKYEYSL
+16 EVKTLDKYEYNL

-66 SEIYEANDRLE
+66 SEIYEANGRLE

-88 RSQTTRTILFR
+88 RSQMTRTILFR

-148 ISILEEYKEAEYTEQ
+148 IAILEEYKEAEYTEQ

-200 ALELKRSLTDLTPV
+200 ALELKRSLTELTPM
-214 QQAIYDHRD
+214 QQTIYDHRD
-223 EMMPI
+223 ENLMPI

-272 QHTAAAEQEV
+272 QHTAAAEQET
-282 LKPVQD
+282 PEQQD
-288 QSWRYA
+288 QSWRYS
-294 TGGTTRVMPTDVVKE
+294 TGGTTRVMPADAVRNNLQTDAPAAASAGAAEAVP
-309 TLQQENTTAAP
+309 QEPEAP
-320 DIAFDA
+320 DQAFDA

-360 SFFKDR
+360 SFFRDR
-366 AADVSVEQPK
+366 AGNVPVQEPK

-391 AASTAEQE
+391 TASTEE
-399 EPEKEIPEMPVMPE
+399 KEPEREMPDLQVENE
-413 QPVEP
+413 QPKEAVQPSGE
-418 VKTVAENPNLRP
+418 E
-430 RIQNSGTAASG
+430 RIPAPQAAAPDPGMAASG

-455 AQQAAGLNEQL
+455 AEQAAGLNERL
-466 AARAGVDRDKEE
+466 AAHAGVNAAAE
-478 KVKMA
+478 KKVEMPGTTAPDMASGTLENSQTEKKTA
-483 AQQPPRTEKPVS
+483 AQPQVPVKKPEQAAREQRIQSVQQHHVDPAPAAYQETQPRPTLPVQGQQS
-495 RPKAEMPVRQPVM
+495 QAGQPVM
-508 KAQTQAPV
+508 S
-516 NGAGQPTERQAQP
+516 QPA
-529 QMNVGQPM
+529 
-537 QGQAPQQANVS
+537 QGQQQAAAGVPQQSSADQKAARVS
-548 QPVQGMVQQPNGGQP
+548 
-563 MQGRAPQQANV
+563 
-574 GQPVQGMAP
+574 
-583 QQPNGGQPMQGM
+583 
-595 APQQANV
+595 
-602 SQPVQGMAQQQ
+602 
-613 PNGGQPM
+613 
-620 QGMAPQQMNGGQ
+620 
-632 PMQGQAP
+632 
-639 QPAGMNGQPQPSR
+639 
-652 QNNVNQAQGVIRME
+652 QAQGVIRME
-666 RAGRNAE
+666 RAGRNTE
-673 QAAARQ
+673 AAATQQ

-689 HQSLTLS
+689 NQSLTLS
-696 QQQMFSYFSTIQG
+696 QQQLFSYFSTIQG
-709 LQEQIASALN
+709 LQEQIACAMKETLN
-719 ESLIKVQKDKTSRSG
+719 KLQKDKTSRSG

-747 TLGIRFAKALCQG
+747 TLGIRFAKALCQE
-760 RGSSAARVAKIYAE
+760 RGNSAARVAKIYAE

-781 PSTVAKIAGGTLI
+781 ASTVAKIAGGTLI
-794 IEEAGDLAEESIA
+794 IEEAGDLSEESIA

-832 ELFDKNPTFAEKFTS
+832 ELFDKKPTFAEKFTS

-877 ATVALYNRISEMQT
+877 AMVALYNRIGEMQT

-902 DIVDDAIQRSERT
+902 DIVDDAIRRSERT

>member
-16 EVKTLDKYEYSL
+16 EVKTLDKYEYNL

-66 SEIYEANDRLE
+66 SEIYEANGRLE

-88 RSQTTRTILFR
+88 RSQMTRTILFR

-148 ISILEEYKEAEYTEQ
+148 IAILEEYKEAEYTEQ

-200 ALELKRSLTDLTPV
+200 ALELKRSLTELTPM
-214 QQAIYDHRD
+214 QQTIYDHRD
-223 EMMPI
+223 ENLMPI

-272 QHTAAAEQEV
+272 QHTAAAEQET
-282 LKPVQD
+282 PEQQD
-288 QSWRYA
+288 QSWRYS
-294 TGGTTRVMPTDVVKE
+294 TGGTTRVMPADAVRNNLQTDAPAAASAGAAEAVP
-309 TLQQENTTAAP
+309 QEPEAP
-320 DIAFDA
+320 DQAFDA

-360 SFFKDR
+360 SFFRDR
-366 AADVSVEQPK
+366 AGNVPVQEPK

-391 AASTAEQE
+391 TASTEE
-399 EPEKEIPEMPVMPE
+399 KEPEREIPEMPDLQVENE
-413 QPVEP
+413 QPKEAVQPSGE
-418 VKTVAENPNLRP
+418 E
-430 RIQNSGTAASG
+430 RIPAPQAAAQDPGMAASG

-455 AQQAAGLNEQL
+455 AEQAAGLNERL
-466 AARAGVDRDKEE
+466 AAHAGVNAAAE
-478 KVKMA
+478 KKVEMPGTTAPDMASGTLENSQTEKKTA
-483 AQQPPRTEKPVS
+483 AQPQVPVKKPEQAAREQRIQSVQQS
-495 RPKAEMPVRQPVM
+495 QAGQPVM
-508 KAQTQAPV
+508 S
-516 NGAGQPTERQAQP
+516 QPA
-529 QMNVGQPM
+529 
-537 QGQAPQQANVS
+537 QGQQQAAAGVPQQSSADQKAARVS
-548 QPVQGMVQQPNGGQP
+548 
-563 MQGRAPQQANV
+563 
-574 GQPVQGMAP
+574 
-583 QQPNGGQPMQGM
+583 
-595 APQQANV
+595 
-602 SQPVQGMAQQQ
+602 
-613 PNGGQPM
+613 
-620 QGMAPQQMNGGQ
+620 
-632 PMQGQAP
+632 
-639 QPAGMNGQPQPSR
+639 
-652 QNNVNQAQGVIRME
+652 QAQGVIRME
-666 RAGRNAE
+666 RAGRNTE
-673 QAAARQ
+673 AAATQQ

-689 HQSLTLS
+689 NQSLTLS
-696 QQQMFSYFSTIQG
+696 QQQLFSYFSTIQG
-709 LQEQIASALN
+709 LQEQIACAMKETLN
-719 ESLIKVQKDKTSRSG
+719 KLQKDKTSRSG

-747 TLGIRFAKALCQG
+747 TLGIRFAKALCQE
-760 RGSSAARVAKIYAE
+760 RGNSAARVAKIYAE

-781 PSTVAKIAGGTLI
+781 ASTVAKIAGGTLI
-794 IEEAGDLAEESIA
+794 IEEAGDLSEESIA

-877 ATVALYNRISEMQT
+877 AMVALYNRIGEMQT

-902 DIVDDAIQRSERT
+902 DIVDDAISRSERT

>member
-1 MVHCIYLC
+1 MVDCTYLC

-16 EVKTLDKYEYSL
+16 EVKTLDKYEYNL

-66 SEIYEANDRLE
+66 SEIYEANGRLE

-88 RSQTTRTILFR
+88 RSQMTRTILFR

-148 ISILEEYKEAEYTEQ
+148 IAILEEYKEAEYTEQ

-200 ALELKRSLTDLTPV
+200 ALELKRSLTELTPM
-214 QQAIYDHRD
+214 QQTIYDHRD
-223 EMMPI
+223 ENLMPI

-272 QHTAAAEQEV
+272 QHTAAAEQET
-282 LKPVQD
+282 PEQQD
-288 QSWRYA
+288 QSWRYS
-294 TGGTTRVMPTDVVKE
+294 TGGTTRVMPADAVKNN
-309 TLQQENTTAAP
+309 LQTNVPAAASAGAAEAVPQKPEAP
-320 DIAFDA
+320 DQAFDA

-360 SFFKDR
+360 SFFRDR
-366 AADVSVEQPK
+366 AGNVPVQEPK

-391 AASTAEQE
+391 TASTEE
-399 EPEKEIPEMPVMPE
+399 KEPEREMPAMPE
-413 QPVEP
+413 QPDLLVENEKP
-418 VKTVAENPNLRP
+418 KEAVQPSGEERIPAPQTAAQNP
-430 RIQNSGTAASG
+430 GVAASG

-455 AQQAAGLNEQL
+455 AEQAAGLNERL
-466 AARAGVDRDKEE
+466 AAHAGVNAAAEK
-478 KVKMA
+478 KVKMPGTPASDMASGTLESSQPEKKTA
-483 AQQPPRTEKPVS
+483 AQPKVPVNEPEQAVREQRVQPVQQNPVDPAPAAYQEMQPRPTVPVQGQQS
-495 RPKAEMPVRQPVM
+495 QAGQPVM
-508 KAQTQAPV
+508 SQPAQGQQPQSAAGVPQQ
-516 NGAGQPTERQAQP
+516 GSAGQKAAR
-529 QMNVGQPM
+529 
-537 QGQAPQQANVS
+537 VS
-548 QPVQGMVQQPNGGQP
+548 
-563 MQGRAPQQANV
+563 
-574 GQPVQGMAP
+574 
-583 QQPNGGQPMQGM
+583 
-595 APQQANV
+595 
-602 SQPVQGMAQQQ
+602 
-613 PNGGQPM
+613 
-620 QGMAPQQMNGGQ
+620 
-632 PMQGQAP
+632 
-639 QPAGMNGQPQPSR
+639 
-652 QNNVNQAQGVIRME
+652 QAQGVIRME
-666 RAGRNAE
+666 RAGRNTE
-673 QAAARQ
+673 AAATPQ

-689 HQSLTLS
+689 NQSLTLS
-696 QQQMFSYFSTIQG
+696 QQQLFSYFSTIQG
-709 LQEQIASALN
+709 LQEQIACAMKETLN
-719 ESLIKVQKDKTSRSG
+719 KLQKDKTSRSG

-747 TLGIRFAKALCQG
+747 TLGIRFAKALCQE
-760 RGSSAARVAKIYAE
+760 RGNSAARVAKIYAE

-781 PSTVAKIAGGTLI
+781 ASTVAKIAGGTLI
-794 IEEAGDLAEESIA
+794 IEEAGDLSEESIA

-877 ATVALYNRISEMQT
+877 AMVALYNRIGEMQT

-902 DIVDDAIQRSERT
+902 DIVDDAISRSERT

>member
-16 EVKTLDKYEYSL
+16 EVKTLDKYEYNL

-66 SEIYEANDRLE
+66 SEIYEANGRLE

-88 RSQTTRTILFR
+88 RSQMTRTILFR

-148 ISILEEYKEAEYTEQ
+148 IAILEEYKEAEYTEQ

-200 ALELKRSLTDLTPV
+200 ALELKRSLTELTPM
-214 QQAIYDHRD
+214 QQTIYDHRD
-223 EMMPI
+223 ENLMPI

-272 QHTAAAEQEV
+272 QHTAAAEQET
-282 LKPVQD
+282 PEQQD
-288 QSWRYA
+288 QSWRYS
-294 TGGTTRVMPTDVVKE
+294 TGGTTRVMPADAVRNNLQTDAPAAASAGAAEAVP
-309 TLQQENTTAAP
+309 QEPEAP
-320 DIAFDA
+320 DQAFDA

-360 SFFKDR
+360 SFFRDR
-366 AADVSVEQPK
+366 AGNVPVQEPK

-391 AASTAEQE
+391 TASTEE
-399 EPEKEIPEMPVMPE
+399 KEPEREMPEMPDLQVENE
-413 QPVEP
+413 QPKEAVQPSGE
-418 VKTVAENPNLRP
+418 E
-430 RIQNSGTAASG
+430 RIPASQAAAQDPGMAASG

-455 AQQAAGLNEQL
+455 AEQAAGLNERL
-466 AARAGVDRDKEE
+466 AAHAGVNAAAE
-478 KVKMA
+478 KKVEMPGTPAPDMASGTLENSQTEKKTA
-483 AQQPPRTEKPVS
+483 AQPQVPVKKPEQAAREQRIQS
-495 RPKAEMPVRQPVM
+495 GQQSQAGQPVM
-508 KAQTQAPV
+508 S
-516 NGAGQPTERQAQP
+516 QPA
-529 QMNVGQPM
+529 
-537 QGQAPQQANVS
+537 QGQQQAATGVPQQSSADQKAARVS
-548 QPVQGMVQQPNGGQP
+548 
-563 MQGRAPQQANV
+563 
-574 GQPVQGMAP
+574 
-583 QQPNGGQPMQGM
+583 
-595 APQQANV
+595 
-602 SQPVQGMAQQQ
+602 
-613 PNGGQPM
+613 
-620 QGMAPQQMNGGQ
+620 
-632 PMQGQAP
+632 
-639 QPAGMNGQPQPSR
+639 
-652 QNNVNQAQGVIRME
+652 QAQGVIRME
-666 RAGRNAE
+666 RAGRNTE
-673 QAAARQ
+673 AAATQQ

-689 HQSLTLS
+689 NQSLTLS
-696 QQQMFSYFSTIQG
+696 QQQLFSYFSTIQG
-709 LQEQIASALN
+709 LQEQIACAMKETLN
-719 ESLIKVQKDKTSRSG
+719 KLQKDKTSRSG

-747 TLGIRFAKALCQG
+747 TLGIRFAKALCQE
-760 RGSSAARVAKIYAE
+760 RGNSAARVAKIYAE

-781 PSTVAKIAGGTLI
+781 ASTVAKIAGGTLI
-794 IEEAGDLAEESIA
+794 IEEAGDLSEESIA

-877 ATVALYNRISEMQT
+877 AMVALYNRIGEMQT

-902 DIVDDAIQRSERT
+902 DIVDDAISRSERT

>member
-1 MVHCIYLC
+1 MVDCTYLC

-16 EVKTLDKYEYSL
+16 EVKTLDKYEYNL

-66 SEIYEANDRLE
+66 SEIYEANGRLE

-88 RSQTTRTILFR
+88 RSQMTRTILFR

-148 ISILEEYKEAEYTEQ
+148 IAILEEYKEAEYTEQ

-200 ALELKRSLTDLTPV
+200 ALELKRSLTELTPM
-214 QQAIYDHRD
+214 QQTIYDHRD
-223 EMMPI
+223 ENLMPI

-272 QHTAAAEQEV
+272 QHTAAAEQET
-282 LKPVQD
+282 PEQQD
-288 QSWRYA
+288 QSWRYS
-294 TGGTTRVMPTDVVKE
+294 TGGTTRVMPADAVRNNLQTDAPAAASAGAAEAVP
-309 TLQQENTTAAP
+309 QEPEAP
-320 DIAFDA
+320 DQAFDA

-360 SFFKDR
+360 SFFRDR
-366 AADVSVEQPK
+366 AGNVPVQEPK

-391 AASTAEQE
+391 TASTEE
-399 EPEKEIPEMPVMPE
+399 KEPEREMPEMPDLQVENE
-413 QPVEP
+413 QPKEAVQPSGE
-418 VKTVAENPNLRP
+418 E
-430 RIQNSGTAASG
+430 RIPAPQAAAQDPGMAASG

-455 AQQAAGLNEQL
+455 AEQAAGLNERL
-466 AARAGVDRDKEE
+466 AAHAGVNAAAE
-478 KVKMA
+478 KKVEMPGTTAPDMASGTLENSQTEKKTA
-483 AQQPPRTEKPVS
+483 AQPQVPVKKPEQAAREQRIQSVQQNHVDPAPAAYQETQPRPTVPVQGQQS
-495 RPKAEMPVRQPVM
+495 QSGQPVM
-508 KAQTQAPV
+508 S
-516 NGAGQPTERQAQP
+516 QPA
-529 QMNVGQPM
+529 
-537 QGQAPQQANVS
+537 QGQQQAAAGVPQQSSADQKAARVS
-548 QPVQGMVQQPNGGQP
+548 
-563 MQGRAPQQANV
+563 
-574 GQPVQGMAP
+574 
-583 QQPNGGQPMQGM
+583 
-595 APQQANV
+595 
-602 SQPVQGMAQQQ
+602 
-613 PNGGQPM
+613 
-620 QGMAPQQMNGGQ
+620 
-632 PMQGQAP
+632 
-639 QPAGMNGQPQPSR
+639 
-652 QNNVNQAQGVIRME
+652 QAQGVIRME
-666 RAGRNAE
+666 RAGRNTE
-673 QAAARQ
+673 AAATQQ

-689 HQSLTLS
+689 NQSLTLS
-696 QQQMFSYFSTIQG
+696 QQQLFSYFSTIQG
-709 LQEQIASALN
+709 LQEQIACAMKETLN
-719 ESLIKVQKDKTSRSG
+719 KLQKDKTSRSG

-747 TLGIRFAKALCQG
+747 TLGIRFAKALCQE
-760 RGSSAARVAKIYAE
+760 RGNSAARVAKIYAE

-781 PSTVAKIAGGTLI
+781 ASTVAKIAGGTLI
-794 IEEAGDLAEESIA
+794 IEEAGDLSEESIA

-877 ATVALYNRISEMQT
+877 AMVALYNRIGEMQT

-902 DIVDDAIQRSERT
+902 DIVDDAISRSERT

>member
-282 LKPVQD
+282 LEPVQD
-288 QSWRYA
+288 QSWRYV
-294 TGGTTRVMPTDVVKE
+294 TGGTTRVMPTDAVKE
-309 TLQQENTTAAP
+309 TLQQENTTVAP
-320 DIAFDA
+320 DTAFDA

-430 RIQNSGTAASG
+430 QMQNSGTAASG

-483 AQQPPRTEKPVS
+483 AQQQPRTEKPVS
-495 RPKAEMPVRQPVM
+495 QPKAEMPVQQPVM

-516 NGAGQPTERQAQP
+516 NGAGQPTERQTQP
-529 QMNVGQPM
+529 QMNV
-537 QGQAPQQANVS
+537 
-548 QPVQGMVQQPNGGQP
+548 
-563 MQGRAPQQANV
+563 
-574 GQPVQGMAP
+574 
-583 QQPNGGQPMQGM
+583 
-595 APQQANV
+595 
-602 SQPVQGMAQQQ
+602 
-613 PNGGQPM
+613 GQPM
-620 QGMAPQQMNGGQ
+620 QGMAPQQMNAGQ
-632 PMQGQAP
+632 PMQGMAPQQPNGSQPMQGMAPQQPNVGQPMQGMAP
-639 QPAGMNGQPQPSR
+639 QPAAMNGQPQPPR

-666 RAGRNAE
+666 RAGRNA
-673 QAAARQ
+673 QQ

>member
-1 MVHCIYLC
+1 MVDCTYLC

-16 EVKTLDKYEYSL
+16 EVKTLDKYEYNL

-66 SEIYEANDRLE
+66 SEIYEANGRLE

-88 RSQTTRTILFR
+88 RSQMTRTILFR

-148 ISILEEYKEAEYTEQ
+148 IAILEEYKEAEYTEQ

-200 ALELKRSLTDLTPV
+200 ALELKRSLTELTPM
-214 QQAIYDHRD
+214 QQTIYDHRD
-223 EMMPI
+223 ENLMPI

-272 QHTAAAEQEV
+272 QHTAAAEQET
-282 LKPVQD
+282 PEQQD
-288 QSWRYA
+288 QSWRYS
-294 TGGTTRVMPTDVVKE
+294 TGGTTRVMPADAVRNNLQTDAPAAASAGAAEAVP
-309 TLQQENTTAAP
+309 QEPEAP
-320 DIAFDA
+320 DQAFDA

-360 SFFKDR
+360 SFFRDR
-366 AADVSVEQPK
+366 AGNVPVQEPK

-391 AASTAEQE
+391 TASTEE
-399 EPEKEIPEMPVMPE
+399 KEPEREMPAMPE
-413 QPVEP
+413 QPDLQVENEKP
-418 VKTVAENPNLRP
+418 KEAVQPSGEE
-430 RIQNSGTAASG
+430 RIPAPQAAAQDPGMAASG

-455 AQQAAGLNEQL
+455 AEQAAGLNERL
-466 AARAGVDRDKEE
+466 AAHAGVNAAAE
-478 KVKMA
+478 KKVEMPGTTAPDMASGTLENSQTEKKTA
-483 AQQPPRTEKPVS
+483 AQPQVPVKKPEQAAREQRIQS
-495 RPKAEMPVRQPVM
+495 EQQSQAGQPVM
-508 KAQTQAPV
+508 
-516 NGAGQPTERQAQP
+516 NQPT
-529 QMNVGQPM
+529 
-537 QGQAPQQANVS
+537 QGQQQAAAGVPQQSSADQKAARVS
-548 QPVQGMVQQPNGGQP
+548 
-563 MQGRAPQQANV
+563 
-574 GQPVQGMAP
+574 
-583 QQPNGGQPMQGM
+583 
-595 APQQANV
+595 
-602 SQPVQGMAQQQ
+602 
-613 PNGGQPM
+613 
-620 QGMAPQQMNGGQ
+620 
-632 PMQGQAP
+632 
-639 QPAGMNGQPQPSR
+639 
-652 QNNVNQAQGVIRME
+652 QAQGVIRME
-666 RAGRNAE
+666 RAGRNTE
-673 QAAARQ
+673 AAVTQQ

-689 HQSLTLS
+689 NQSLTLS
-696 QQQMFSYFSTIQG
+696 QQQLFSYFSTIQG
-709 LQEQIASALN
+709 LQEQIACAMKETLN
-719 ESLIKVQKDKTSRSG
+719 KLQKDKTSRSG

-747 TLGIRFAKALCQG
+747 TLGIRFAKALCQE
-760 RGSSAARVAKIYAE
+760 RGNSAARVAKIYAE

-781 PSTVAKIAGGTLI
+781 ASTVAKIAGGTLI
-794 IEEAGDLAEESIA
+794 IEEAGDLSEESIA

-877 ATVALYNRISEMQT
+877 AMVALYNRIGEMQT

-902 DIVDDAIQRSERT
+902 DIVDDAISRSERT

>member
-1 MVHCIYLC
+1 MVDCTYLC

-16 EVKTLDKYEYSL
+16 EVKTLDKYEYNL

-66 SEIYEANDRLE
+66 SEIYEANGRLE

-88 RSQTTRTILFR
+88 RSQMTRTILFR

-148 ISILEEYKEAEYTEQ
+148 IAILEEYKEAEYTEQ

-200 ALELKRSLTDLTPV
+200 ALELKRSLTELTPM
-214 QQAIYDHRD
+214 QQTIYDHRD
-223 EMMPI
+223 ENLMPI

-272 QHTAAAEQEV
+272 QHTAAAEQET
-282 LKPVQD
+282 PEQQD
-288 QSWRYA
+288 QSWRYS
-294 TGGTTRVMPTDVVKE
+294 TGGTTRVMPADAVRNNLQTDAPAAASAGAAEAVP
-309 TLQQENTTAAP
+309 QEPEVP
-320 DIAFDA
+320 DQAFDA

-360 SFFKDR
+360 SFFRDR
-366 AADVSVEQPK
+366 AGNVPVQEPK

-391 AASTAEQE
+391 TASTEE
-399 EPEKEIPEMPVMPE
+399 KEPEREMPEMPDQQVENE
-413 QPVEP
+413 QPKEAVQPSRE
-418 VKTVAENPNLRP
+418 E
-430 RIQNSGTAASG
+430 RIPASQAAAQDPGMAASG

-455 AQQAAGLNEQL
+455 AEQAAGLNERL
-466 AARAGVDRDKEE
+466 AAHAGVNAAAE
-478 KVKMA
+478 KKVEMPETTAPDMSSGTLENSQTEKKTA
-483 AQQPPRTEKPVS
+483 AQPQVPVKKPEQAAREQRIQS
-495 RPKAEMPVRQPVM
+495 GQQSQAGQPVM
-508 KAQTQAPV
+508 S
-516 NGAGQPTERQAQP
+516 QPA
-529 QMNVGQPM
+529 
-537 QGQAPQQANVS
+537 QGQQQAAAGVPQQSSADQKAARVS
-548 QPVQGMVQQPNGGQP
+548 
-563 MQGRAPQQANV
+563 
-574 GQPVQGMAP
+574 
-583 QQPNGGQPMQGM
+583 
-595 APQQANV
+595 
-602 SQPVQGMAQQQ
+602 
-613 PNGGQPM
+613 
-620 QGMAPQQMNGGQ
+620 
-632 PMQGQAP
+632 
-639 QPAGMNGQPQPSR
+639 
-652 QNNVNQAQGVIRME
+652 QAQGVIRME
-666 RAGRNAE
+666 RAGRNTE
-673 QAAARQ
+673 AAATQQ

-689 HQSLTLS
+689 NQSLTLS
-696 QQQMFSYFSTIQG
+696 QQQLFSYFSTIQG
-709 LQEQIASALN
+709 LQEQIACAMKETLN
-719 ESLIKVQKDKTSRSG
+719 KLQKDKTSRSG

-747 TLGIRFAKALCQG
+747 TLGIRFAKALCQE
-760 RGSSAARVAKIYAE
+760 RGNSAARVAKIYAE

-781 PSTVAKIAGGTLI
+781 ASTVAKIAGGTLI
-794 IEEAGDLAEESIA
+794 IEEAGDLSEESIA

-877 ATVALYNRISEMQT
+877 AMVALYNRIGEMQT

-902 DIVDDAIQRSERT
+902 DIVDDAISRSERT

>member
-1 MVHCIYLC
+1 MVDCTYLC

-16 EVKTLDKYEYSL
+16 EVKTLDKYEYNL

-66 SEIYEANDRLE
+66 SEIYEANGRLE

-88 RSQTTRTILFR
+88 RSQMTRTILFR

-148 ISILEEYKEAEYTEQ
+148 IAILEEYKEAEYTEQ

-200 ALELKRSLTDLTPV
+200 ALELKRSLTELTPM
-214 QQAIYDHRD
+214 QQTIYDHRD
-223 EMMPI
+223 ENLMPI

-272 QHTAAAEQEV
+272 QHTAAAEQET
-282 LKPVQD
+282 PEQQD
-288 QSWRYA
+288 QSWRYS
-294 TGGTTRVMPTDVVKE
+294 TGGTTRVMPADAVRNNLQTDAPAAASAGAAEAVP
-309 TLQQENTTAAP
+309 QEPEVP
-320 DIAFDA
+320 DQAFDA

-360 SFFKDR
+360 SFFRDR
-366 AADVSVEQPK
+366 AGNVPVQEPK

-391 AASTAEQE
+391 TASTEE
-399 EPEKEIPEMPVMPE
+399 KEPEREMPEMPDQQVENE
-413 QPVEP
+413 QPKEAVQPSRE
-418 VKTVAENPNLRP
+418 E
-430 RIQNSGTAASG
+430 RIPASQAAAQDPGMAASG

-455 AQQAAGLNEQL
+455 AEQAAGLNERL
-466 AARAGVDRDKEE
+466 AAHAGVNAAAE
-478 KVKMA
+478 KKVEMPGTTAPDMSSGTLENSQTEKKTA
-483 AQQPPRTEKPVS
+483 AQPQVPVKKPEQAAREQRIQS
-495 RPKAEMPVRQPVM
+495 GQQSQAGQPVM
-508 KAQTQAPV
+508 S
-516 NGAGQPTERQAQP
+516 QPA
-529 QMNVGQPM
+529 
-537 QGQAPQQANVS
+537 QGQQQAAAGVPQQSSADQKAARVS
-548 QPVQGMVQQPNGGQP
+548 
-563 MQGRAPQQANV
+563 
-574 GQPVQGMAP
+574 
-583 QQPNGGQPMQGM
+583 
-595 APQQANV
+595 
-602 SQPVQGMAQQQ
+602 
-613 PNGGQPM
+613 
-620 QGMAPQQMNGGQ
+620 
-632 PMQGQAP
+632 
-639 QPAGMNGQPQPSR
+639 
-652 QNNVNQAQGVIRME
+652 QAQGVIRME
-666 RAGRNAE
+666 RAGRNTE
-673 QAAARQ
+673 AAATQQ

-689 HQSLTLS
+689 NQSLTLS
-696 QQQMFSYFSTIQG
+696 QQQLFSYFSTIQG
-709 LQEQIASALN
+709 LQEQIACAMKETLN
-719 ESLIKVQKDKTSRSG
+719 KLQKDKTSRSG

-747 TLGIRFAKALCQG
+747 TLGIRFAKALCQE
-760 RGSSAARVAKIYAE
+760 RGNSAARVAKIYAE

-781 PSTVAKIAGGTLI
+781 ASTVAKIAGGTLI
-794 IEEAGDLAEESIA
+794 IEEAGDLSEESIA

-877 ATVALYNRISEMQT
+877 AMVALYNRIGEMQT

-902 DIVDDAIQRSERT
+902 DIVDDAISRSERT

>member
-1 MVHCIYLC
+1 MVDCTYLC

-16 EVKTLDKYEYSL
+16 EVKTLDKYEYNL

-66 SEIYEANDRLE
+66 SEIYEANGRLE

-88 RSQTTRTILFR
+88 RSQMTRTILFR

-148 ISILEEYKEAEYTEQ
+148 IAILEEYKEAEYTEQ

-200 ALELKRSLTDLTPV
+200 ALELKRSLTELTPM
-214 QQAIYDHRD
+214 QQTIYDHRD
-223 EMMPI
+223 ENLMPI

-272 QHTAAAEQEV
+272 QHTAAAEQET
-282 LKPVQD
+282 PEQQD
-288 QSWRYA
+288 QSWRYS
-294 TGGTTRVMPTDVVKE
+294 TGGTTRVMPADAVRNNLQTDAPAAASVEEAEAVS
-309 TLQQENTTAAP
+309 QEPEAP
-320 DIAFDA
+320 DQAFDA

-337 REIISGIHPAE
+337 REIISGIRPAE

-360 SFFKDR
+360 SFFRDR
-366 AADVSVEQPK
+366 AGNVPVQEPK

-391 AASTAEQE
+391 TASTE
-399 EPEKEIPEMPVMPE
+399 EKEPKREMPEMPDLQVENE
-413 QPVEP
+413 QPKEAVQPSGE
-418 VKTVAENPNLRP
+418 E
-430 RIQNSGTAASG
+430 RIPAPQAAAQDPGMAASG

-455 AQQAAGLNEQL
+455 AEQAAGLNERL
-466 AARAGVDRDKEE
+466 AAHAGVNAAAE
-478 KVKMA
+478 KKVEMPGTTASDMASGTLENSQTEKKTA
-483 AQQPPRTEKPVS
+483 AQPQVPVKKPEQAAREQRIQSVQQS
-495 RPKAEMPVRQPVM
+495 QAGQPVM
-508 KAQTQAPV
+508 S
-516 NGAGQPTERQAQP
+516 QPA
-529 QMNVGQPM
+529 
-537 QGQAPQQANVS
+537 QGQQQAAAGVPQQSSADQKAARVS
-548 QPVQGMVQQPNGGQP
+548 
-563 MQGRAPQQANV
+563 
-574 GQPVQGMAP
+574 
-583 QQPNGGQPMQGM
+583 
-595 APQQANV
+595 
-602 SQPVQGMAQQQ
+602 
-613 PNGGQPM
+613 
-620 QGMAPQQMNGGQ
+620 
-632 PMQGQAP
+632 
-639 QPAGMNGQPQPSR
+639 
-652 QNNVNQAQGVIRME
+652 QAQGVIRME
-666 RAGRNAE
+666 RAGRNTE
-673 QAAARQ
+673 AAATQQ

-689 HQSLTLS
+689 NQSLTLS
-696 QQQMFSYFSTIQG
+696 QQQLFSYFSTIQG
-709 LQEQIASALN
+709 LQEQIACAMKETLN
-719 ESLIKVQKDKTSRSG
+719 KLQKDKTSRSG

-747 TLGIRFAKALCQG
+747 TLGIRFAKALCQE
-760 RGSSAARVAKIYAE
+760 RGNSAARVAKIYAE

-781 PSTVAKIAGGTLI
+781 ASTVAKIAGGTLI
-794 IEEAGDLAEESIA
+794 IEEAGDLSEESIA

-877 ATVALYNRISEMQT
+877 AMVALYNRIGEMQT

-902 DIVDDAIQRSERT
+902 DIVDDAISRSERT

>member
-1 MVHCIYLC
+1 MVECTYLC

-16 EVKTLDKYEYSL
+16 EVKTLDKYEYNL

-66 SEIYEANDRLE
+66 SEIYEANGRLE

-88 RSQTTRTILFR
+88 RSQMTRTILFR

-148 ISILEEYKEAEYTEQ
+148 IAILEEYKEAEYTEQ

-200 ALELKRSLTDLTPV
+200 ALELKRSLTELTPM
-214 QQAIYDHRD
+214 QQTIYDHRD
-223 EMMPI
+223 ENLMPI

-272 QHTAAAEQEV
+272 QHTAAAEQET
-282 LKPVQD
+282 PEQQD
-288 QSWRYA
+288 QSWRYS
-294 TGGTTRVMPTDVVKE
+294 TGGTTRVMPADAVRNNLQTDAPAAASAGAAEAVP
-309 TLQQENTTAAP
+309 QEPEVP
-320 DIAFDA
+320 DQAFDA

-360 SFFKDR
+360 SFFRDR
-366 AADVSVEQPK
+366 AGNVPVQEPK

-391 AASTAEQE
+391 TASTEE
-399 EPEKEIPEMPVMPE
+399 KEPEREMPEMPDQQVENE
-413 QPVEP
+413 QPKEAVQPSRE
-418 VKTVAENPNLRP
+418 E
-430 RIQNSGTAASG
+430 RIPASRAAAQDPGMAASG

-455 AQQAAGLNEQL
+455 AEQAAGLNERL
-466 AARAGVDRDKEE
+466 AAHAGVNAAAE
-478 KVKMA
+478 KKVEMPGTTAPDMSSGTLENSQTEKKTA
-483 AQQPPRTEKPVS
+483 AQPQVPVKKPEQAAREQRIQS
-495 RPKAEMPVRQPVM
+495 GQQSQAGQPVM
-508 KAQTQAPV
+508 S
-516 NGAGQPTERQAQP
+516 QPA
-529 QMNVGQPM
+529 
-537 QGQAPQQANVS
+537 QGQQQAAAGVPQQSSADQKAARVS
-548 QPVQGMVQQPNGGQP
+548 H
-563 MQGRAPQQANV
+563 
-574 GQPVQGMAP
+574 
-583 QQPNGGQPMQGM
+583 
-595 APQQANV
+595 
-602 SQPVQGMAQQQ
+602 
-613 PNGGQPM
+613 
-620 QGMAPQQMNGGQ
+620 
-632 PMQGQAP
+632 
-639 QPAGMNGQPQPSR
+639 
-652 QNNVNQAQGVIRME
+652 AQGVIRME
-666 RAGRNAE
+666 RAGRNTE
-673 QAAARQ
+673 AAATQQ

-689 HQSLTLS
+689 NQSLTLS
-696 QQQMFSYFSTIQG
+696 QQQLFSYFSTIQG
-709 LQEQIASALN
+709 LQEQIACAMKETLN
-719 ESLIKVQKDKTSRSG
+719 KLQKDKTSRSG

-747 TLGIRFAKALCQG
+747 TLGIRFAKALCQE
-760 RGSSAARVAKIYAE
+760 RGNSAARVAKIYAE

-781 PSTVAKIAGGTLI
+781 ASTVAKIAGGTLI
-794 IEEAGDLAEESIA
+794 IEEAGDLSEESIA

-858 LVTFG
+858 LVSFG

-877 ATVALYNRISEMQT
+877 AMVALYNRIGEMQT

-902 DIVDDAIQRSERT
+902 DIVDDAISRSERT